1 MIAVLMYL
9 LPVCSHAFLLF
20 SVSSPLWVPRAPDL
34 DFTSGSFFFLIG
46 LRVEWE
52 LTQVIVIMAKPL
64 DKQENHSRGDHY
76 QPRHEWQDYGIL
88 RQHRLSRHAS
98 TTRSRS
104 RLRAT
109 RERGRPL

>member
-46 LRVEWE
+46 LRVE
-52 LTQVIVIMAKPL
+52 
-64 DKQENHSRGDHY
+64 
-76 QPRHEWQDYGIL
+76 
-88 RQHRLSRHAS
+88 
-98 TTRSRS
+98 
-104 RLRAT
+104 
-109 RERGRPL
+109 